1 MPTDSVPD
9 DVRRLVDE
17 RAEARADRDWSR
29 ADALRDRLAE
39 LGWEVQDSA
48 SGSIAR
54 PILAA
59 GAERAAPDLLDAPA
73 SVALSVQ
80 VAAEDHPDDLARLLR
95 ALADHPPGVDW
106 ELVVVANEPSFDLEA
121 LLAGAPSPAA
131 PTVLG
136 SEGRLG
142 WADARNLG
150 LRASRGEITLLLDGS
165 IEPTG
170 DLAEP
175 ILAAFDDPAVG
186 LAGGWG
192 VRSADG
198 RQFAEAAPGEV
209 DAVEAYCMAIRR
221 EALRAVG
228 GFDRRYRY
236 YRNADLDLSFAVRD
250 AGWKAVRVASLPVV
264 RHRHRGWNALPDAER
279 DRLSKRNFYRFLDRW
294 RDRTDLLL
302 DGQASTEEAE
312 GR

>member
-1 MPTDSVPD
+1 MPPDSIPD

-17 RAEARADRDWSR
+17 RAAARADRDWSR

-48 SGSIAR
+48 SGSSAR
-54 PILAA
+54 PILAV
-59 GAERAAPDLLDAPA
+59 GGRGPAPDRLDEPA
-73 SVALSVQ
+73 AVALSVQ
-80 VAAEDHPDDLARLLR
+80 VVAEDHPDDLVRLLNG
-95 ALADHPPGVDW
+95 LADHPPDADA
-106 ELVVVANEPSFDLEA
+106 ELVVVANEPPFDLDG
-121 LLAGAPSPAA
+121 LLAGVPTPVA
-131 PTVLG
+131 PTVLR

-170 DLAEP
+170 DLAGP

-192 VRSADG
+192 LRSEDG
-198 RQFAEAAPGEV
+198 RQFEEAPPGEV

-221 EALRAVG
+221 ETLRMVG

-250 AGWKAVRVASLPVV
+250 AGWKAVRVEGLPVL
-264 RHRHRGWNALPDAER
+264 RHEHRGWSSLPEAER

-294 RDRTDLLL
+294 RDRTDLLSA
-302 DGQASTEEAE
+302 GASDRDAE
-312 GR
+312 RS

>member
-1 MPTDSVPD
+1 MPPDSIPD

-17 RAEARADRDWSR
+17 RAAARADRDWSR

-39 LGWEVQDSA
+39 LGWEVQDSP
-48 SGSIAR
+48 SGSSAR

-59 GAERAAPDLLDAPA
+59 GGRGPAPDRLDEPA
-73 SVALSVQ
+73 AVALSVQ
-80 VAAEDHPDDLARLLR
+80 VVAEDHPDDLVRLLNG
-95 ALADHPPGVDW
+95 LADHPPDVDA
-106 ELVVVANEPSFDLEA
+106 ELIVVANEPPFDLDG
-121 LLAGAPSPAA
+121 LLAGVSTPVA
-131 PTVLG
+131 PTVLR

-170 DLAEP
+170 DLAGP
-175 ILAAFDDPAVG
+175 ILAAFDGPAVG

-192 VRSADG
+192 LRSEDG
-198 RQFAEAAPGEV
+198 RQFEEAPPGEV

-221 EALRAVG
+221 ETLRTVG

-250 AGWKAVRVASLPVV
+250 AGWKAVRVEELPVL
-264 RHRHRGWNALPDAER
+264 RHEHRGWSSLPEAER

-294 RDRTDLLL
+294 RDRTDLLSA
-302 DGQASTEEAE
+302 GASDRDAE
-312 GR
+312 RS